1 MKRLM
6 PVAVI
11 TLSLL
16 SSLCVPAT
24 AFARP
29 AAPPAQQT
37 PQPGY
42 TFAAIYLGGQHACA
56 LTTQGGVLCWGSN
69 QYGQLGTGTTVP
81 YSSQPVK
88 VRGLD
93 KGVKAVAMKE
103 RLTCALTEQG
113 GVLCWGRNEFGQ
125 LGDGT
130 KEDRSAPVPVR
141 GLNKGVKAIA
151 VGGAHTC
158 ALTEPGGVL
167 CWGSNWD
174 GQLGDGTKE
183 RRSAPV
189 RVRGLDKGVKA
200 IAAGDSHTCALTEQG
215 GVLCWGGNE
224 YGQLGDGTKEHRSA
238 PVPVR
243 GLDKGVKAIAAGGYY
258 TCALTEPGGVLC
270 WGSNRVGQLGDGT
283 KEHRSAPVPVRGLDK
298 GVKAIATGGAHTCA
312 LTEPGGVLCWGSNW
326 SGQLGDGTK
335 ERRSVPVRVRGL
347 DKGVKAIAAGGAH
360 TCALTE
366 QGGVLCW
373 GRNERGQLGDGT
385 KEDRSAPVP
394 VRGLDNGV
402 KAIAVVGSRTCALTE
417 QGGVLCW
424 GDNWAGQLGD
434 GTKEHRS
441 APVPVRGLDKGVKA
455 IAVGSSYT
463 CALTEQSGVLCWGN
477 NWYGQLGDGTTENRS
492 APVPVRGLD
501 KGVKA
506 IALSDTIADS
516 HACAL
521 TEQGSVLCWG
531 SNAYGQLGDGSTQDA
546 YEPIKVKDLTADVS
560 AIVVAESYN
569 CALTAQGTAYC
580 WGLNDHGQLGA
591 GSIGSRLAAVDAR
604 GLDKGVKA
612 IATGGAHTCALTE
625 PGGVLCWGGNWDGE
639 LGDGTKEDRSAPVRV
654 RGLDK
659 GVKAIASG
667 GSHTCALTET
677 VGVLCWGGN
686 RDGQLGDE
694 TKEGRSAPVPVRGLD
709 KGVKAIAAGD
719 SHTCALTGPGGVS
732 CVGTHWQTVQ
742 ERFLY
747 ALPKVL
753 MRAVGSSKFKAIASG
768 GDHTCALTE
777 QSSVVCAGDNFYGQ
791 LGDGTFTPRTNS
803 AKVTAYTRPV
813 AAIAGGEHHTCVLT
827 TEGGVLCW
835 GRNQYGQLGNGE
847 FGISP
852 TPVAVVN

>member
-93 KGVKAVAMKE
+93 KGVRAVAVSG

-113 GVLCWGRNEFGQ
+113 GVLCWGRNESGQ

-130 KEDRSAPVPVR
+130 KEDRSAPVRVR

-151 VGGAHTC
+151 VGGT
-158 ALTEPGGVL
+158 
-167 CWGSNWD
+167 
-174 GQLGDGTKE
+174 
-183 RRSAPV
+183 
-189 RVRGLDKGVKA
+189 
-200 IAAGDSHTCALTEQG
+200 
-215 GVLCWGGNE
+215 
-224 YGQLGDGTKEHRSA
+224 
-238 PVPVR
+238 
-243 GLDKGVKAIAAGGYY
+243 
-258 TCALTEPGGVLC
+258 
-270 WGSNRVGQLGDGT
+270 
-283 KEHRSAPVPVRGLDK
+283 
-298 GVKAIATGGAHTCA
+298 HTCA

-347 DKGVKAIAAGGAH
+347 DKGVKAIAAG
-360 TCALTE
+360 
-366 QGGVLCW
+366 
-373 GRNERGQLGDGT
+373 
-385 KEDRSAPVP
+385 
-394 VRGLDNGV
+394 
-402 KAIAVVGSRTCALTE
+402 
-417 QGGVLCW
+417 
-424 GDNWAGQLGD
+424 
-434 GTKEHRS
+434 
-441 APVPVRGLDKGVKA
+441 
-455 IAVGSSYT
+455 
-463 CALTEQSGVLCWGN
+463 
-477 NWYGQLGDGTTENRS
+477 
-492 APVPVRGLD
+492 
-501 KGVKA
+501 
-506 IALSDTIADS
+506 
-516 HACAL
+516 
-521 TEQGSVLCWG
+521 
-531 SNAYGQLGDGSTQDA
+531 
-546 YEPIKVKDLTADVS
+546 
-560 AIVVAESYN
+560 
-569 CALTAQGTAYC
+569 
-580 WGLNDHGQLGA
+580 
-591 GSIGSRLAAVDAR
+591 
-604 GLDKGVKA
+604 
-612 IATGGAHTCALTE
+612 
-625 PGGVLCWGGNWDGE
+625 
-639 LGDGTKEDRSAPVRV
+639 
-654 RGLDK
+654 
-659 GVKAIASG
+659 
-667 GSHTCALTET
+667 
-677 VGVLCWGGN
+677 
-686 RDGQLGDE
+686 
-694 TKEGRSAPVPVRGLD
+694 
-709 KGVKAIAAGD
+709 D
-719 SHTCALTGPGGVS
+719 SHTCALTKQGGVS

>member
-167 CWGSNWD
+167 CWGSN
-174 GQLGDGTKE
+174 
-183 RRSAPV
+183 
-189 RVRGLDKGVKA
+189 
-200 IAAGDSHTCALTEQG
+200 
-215 GVLCWGGNE
+215 
-224 YGQLGDGTKEHRSA
+224 
-238 PVPVR
+238 
-243 GLDKGVKAIAAGGYY
+243 
-258 TCALTEPGGVLC
+258 
-270 WGSNRVGQLGDGT
+270 RVGQLGDGT

-298 GVKAIATGGAHTCA
+298 GVKAIA
-312 LTEPGGVLCWGSNW
+312 V
-326 SGQLGDGTK
+326 
-335 ERRSVPVRVRGL
+335 
-347 DKGVKAIAAGGAH
+347 
-360 TCALTE
+360 
-366 QGGVLCW
+366 
-373 GRNERGQLGDGT
+373 GR
-385 KEDRSAPVP
+385 
-394 VRGLDNGV
+394 
-402 KAIAVVGSRTCALTE
+402 
-417 QGGVLCW
+417 
-424 GDNWAGQLGD
+424 
-434 GTKEHRS
+434 
-441 APVPVRGLDKGVKA
+441 
-455 IAVGSSYT
+455 SYT

-531 SNAYGQLGDGSTQDA
+531 RNAYGQLGDGSTQDA

-612 IATGGAHTCALTE
+612 IA
-625 PGGVLCWGGNWDGE
+625 
-639 LGDGTKEDRSAPVRV
+639 
-654 RGLDK
+654 
-659 GVKAIASG
+659 
-667 GSHTCALTET
+667 
-677 VGVLCWGGN
+677 
-686 RDGQLGDE
+686 
-694 TKEGRSAPVPVRGLD
+694 
-709 KGVKAIAAGD
+709 AGD
-719 SHTCALTGPGGVS
+719 SHTCALTKQGGVS